1 MKKSYYFAA
10 MDECMTA
17 IVDAINNKHASAEY
31 YRNGQA
37 FKDAKTGKLAPWA
50 EKQACECEAIAL
62 EMEKI
67 MSERF
72 DV

>member
-1 MKKSYYFAA
+1 MKKIYYFAA
-10 MDECMTA
+10 MDECLTA
-17 IVDAINNKHASAEY
+17 IVDAINNKLASAEY

-37 FKDAKTGKLAPWA
+37 FKDAKTGKLAAWA

-67 MSERF
+67 MYSRF

>member
-10 MDECMTA
+10 MDECLTA
-17 IVDAINNKHASAEY
+17 IVDAINNKREYAEF
-31 YRNGQA
+31 YRKNEIY
-37 FKDAKTGKLAPWA
+37 KDYKTGKLQPWA

-67 MSERF
+67 MYARF
-72 DV
+72 DL